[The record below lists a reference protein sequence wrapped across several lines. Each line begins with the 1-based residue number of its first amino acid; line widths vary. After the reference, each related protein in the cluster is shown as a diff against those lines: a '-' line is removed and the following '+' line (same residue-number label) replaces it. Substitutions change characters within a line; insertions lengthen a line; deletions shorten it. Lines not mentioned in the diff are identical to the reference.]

1 MVGFNF
7 YNKRLL
13 KWCLSEIKHGQLWLI
28 VCSLVL
34 IFACIFALAALATR
48 IDTVFEIESKQL
60 LTADLVYET
69 TKPISPKL
77 LRNADIE
84 GVTHSTQTRFA
95 TMAFSDSEMNLISV
109 KAVDRSFPLKGEMVL
124 FDGENRKSNVDS
136 NELWLD
142 KRLFSQLSV
151 NIGDVISIGDLEL
164 NVSGVIEKE
173 PGISF
178 NPFQQ
183 MPSALISSADLK
195 NTGAIQLGSRV
206 HYRVFFTGSQD
217 KLARLKRSTEL
228 TVHDRWRDFKSTN
241 RANDIFSRA
250 ESYLSLTVVTVIL
263 MGALTLALTCQHYEL
278 SRHKTVAMLK
288 SLGASKKW
296 VLHWLI
302 LQVGVLLLIA
312 TFFGTLLGAGLEYLL
327 RIPLQGLLPERLPTY
342 GFSPFFTALLSS
354 ILIAI
359 PSLGI
364 PISRLI
370 SANPANVN
378 QSDANNGKP
387 WSMLWLVLVP
397 LVPLFV
403 WLRNDLVVWLLIAGL
418 FLLFV
423 VLSLISLWTSRYLS
437 KYQWV
442 PSLKLA
448 LSRINRTKL
457 NSGIQFGALSLSL
470 MLLASLWLV
479 RTDLLADWEKTL
491 PANAPNA
498 FAVNIAPHEIAGYLH
513 ELDQA
518 VIEHS
523 MPFPIIRGRVVEI
536 NGFEAKEIV
545 EGSQNKDVL
554 RRELSFTFGE
564 QIPLYNSLSEGVW
577 GSEKGVSVES
587 KVAKD
592 LGVKIG
598 DKLTFSI
605 NSQKVTAIVNSI
617 RAVEWRDMRPNFYF
631 IFTPDV
637 LETMPKTFLL
647 SFKVE
652 DDNSQFLNDLSRKY
666 PTVSV
671 FDIRSIGEK
680 VQTILA
686 QIVWAI
692 TLLAVVS
699 FIAGL
704 LLIFTLLRLSLSQ
717 RKDEIQLYRML
728 GASKTQILRT
738 VWCEYGV
745 LSLIGSFFALIGTEA
760 VVACIMYV
768 GFELQPTL
776 HIWIWFSL
784 PLLTF
789 FVLALVVK
797 SMLNELLILSD
808 RE

>member
-1 MVGFNF
+1 MTEFITN
-7 YNKRLL
+7 NKRLM

-69 TKPISPKL
+69 TKPISPQL
-77 LRNADIE
+77 LRNVEIE
-84 GVTHSTQTRFA
+84 EVTHSIQTRFA
-95 TMAFSDSEMNLISV
+95 TMAFSDSEMSLISV
-109 KAVDRSFPLKGEMVL
+109 KAVDRSFPLKGDMVL
-124 FDGENRKSNVDS
+124 FDGENRRDVVEP

-142 KRLFSQLSV
+142 KRLLSLLAV
-151 NIGDVISIGDLEL
+151 NIGDVVSIGDLDL

-195 NTGAIQLGSRV
+195 NTGAVQLGSRV
-206 HYRVFFTGSQD
+206 HYRVFLTGPQD
-217 KLARLKRSTEL
+217 KLARLKQSIEL

-250 ESYLSLTVVTVIL
+250 ESYLTLTVVTVIL
-263 MGALTLALTCQHYEL
+263 MGALTLALTCQHYAQ

-288 SLGASKKW
+288 SLGANKKW
-296 VLHWLI
+296 ILHWLMVQI
-302 LQVGVLLLIA
+302 GVLLLIA
-312 TFFGTLLGAGLEYLL
+312 IFFGTLLGGGLEYLL
-327 RIPLQGLLPERLPTY
+327 RIPLQDLLPENLPAY
-342 GFSPFFTALLSS
+342 GYTPFFTALLST

-370 SANPANVN
+370 SVKPANASQVYGN
-378 QSDANNGKP
+378 RRIQ
-387 WSMLWLVLVP
+387 WSLMWLILVP
-397 LVPLFV
+397 FVPLFV
-403 WLRNDLVVWLLIAGL
+403 WLRNDTVVWVLIAGF

-423 VLSLISLWTSRYLS
+423 VLSLVSLWTSKYLD
-437 KYQWV
+437 KYQWF

-491 PANAPNA
+491 PADAPNA
-498 FAVNIAPHEIAGYLH
+498 FAVNIAPQEIEQYIN
-513 ELDQA
+513 ELNQA
-518 VIEHS
+518 RVEHS
-523 MPFPIIRGRVVEI
+523 TPFPIIRGRVVEI
-536 NGFEAKEIV
+536 NGFEARQIV
-545 EGSQNKDVL
+545 ENAQDKDVL
-554 RRELSFTFGE
+554 RRELSFTFGK
-564 QIPLYNSLSEGVW
+564 QIPSYNSLSEGTW
-577 GSEKGVSVES
+577 NSTKGVSVES

-592 LGVKIG
+592 LGLEIG
-598 DKLTFSI
+598 DSLTFSI

-617 RAVEWRDMRPNFYF
+617 RTVEWRDMRPNFYF

-637 LETMPKTFLL
+637 LEAMPKTFLM

-652 DDNSQFLNDLSRKY
+652 DGDTQFFNDLSRKY

-671 FDIRSIGEK
+671 FDIRLIGEK
-680 VQTILA
+680 VQAILA

-692 TLLAVVS
+692 TLLAIVS
-699 FIAGL
+699 LIAGL

-717 RKDEIQLYRML
+717 RREEIQLYRML
-728 GASKTQILRT
+728 GASKAQILRT

-745 LSLIGSFFALIGTEA
+745 LSLVGSSFALIGTEA
-760 VVACIMYV
+760 VVACIVYI
-768 GFELQPTL
+768 GFELQPTP
-776 HIWIWFSL
+776 HIWLWFSL

-797 SMLNELLILSD
+797 SMLSELLTRTD